1 MRVKT
6 ELIRDAE
13 SDNVVSFKV
22 QRRTSGLNRK
32 LSVLT
37 NFEAISNNL
46 RVETG
51 ITRHAE
57 SNDDVS
63 FRVQTRNTGLKKR
76 RLVHQLPRAKRE
88 VKKRRLVNRW
98 PRAKPGGENGDWS
111 TNCLEQNERRR
122 RETGQPIASSE
133 ARG

>member
-76 RLVHQLPRAKRE
+76 RLVQFRPSNYYL
-88 VKKRRLVNRW
+88 LVQNPLKSITSGFNR
-98 PRAKPGGENGDWS
+98 KCVGVCQS
-111 TNCLEQNERRR
+111 
-122 RETGQPIASSE
+122 
-133 ARG
+133 